1 VTPRSV
7 RQAQDGFFHPASEA
21 ELIDLVKRAYRE
33 GRQLRVRGAGHSVSH
48 AVYADPLRDIPNRV
62 SQQDPPTGDNLNVML
77 DRYRGWRVRDEARK
91 LVEAEAGIHLGADPG
106 DPSAT
111 ATLDASLLAQLATQK
126 GWTLFD
132 TGGVTHQTV
141 SGFTAT
147 GSSGGSLQ
155 FTSDRN
161 LWGFRIIDGTGEVR
175 ELTREDPD
183 PDLFYAMAPSLGLLG
198 VISSITFECVDAF
211 AIAGQEAVTTVDEC
225 PVDLFGHGSAGRP
238 SLEQFLREAEFARL
252 EWWPQRGA
260 ERVLT
265 WQCQR
270 LDPQPGFQPSRYQRF
285 GDDPETTQHQISLLF
300 TILGNLDDLSAA
312 RTKLEDDF
320 DHLEQLL
327 RLFADAEGLGP
338 AGKVLAEFLS
348 HAIEFGVDAATTV
361 LEPAA
366 PLIKRKLPEFFPK
379 LLDNFIPLDS
389 AKKGMQ
395 RGKPQ
400 SFRDWGWQGL
410 PMDNAAS
417 DVLLPTEFTEAW
429 VPVGRTRQ
437 VMQLLNDYFTGADNG
452 VEAYR
457 RTGTYAWELYAA
469 MPTPF
474 WMSPAYSSGDDEWSG
489 GAFRIDPYWFAENA
503 ENPSET
509 LFAGLWRLLHD
520 AGVPFRLHWG
530 KFQPPCPPGERAW
543 VDFFRAQY
551 PRWEE
556 FLRLREQR
564 DPNNIFLTSYWRERF
579 GLWDAPAPKRISGG
593 TDPPGAR

>member
-1 VTPRSV
+1 V
-7 RQAQDGFFHPASEA
+7 RQAGDGFYHPASEA
-21 ELIDLVKRAYRE
+21 ELIDLVKRAYGE
-33 GRQLRVRGAGHSVSH
+33 GRQLRVRGAGHSISH
-48 AVYADPLRDIPNRV
+48 AIYADPLRAIPNRV
-62 SQQDPPTGDNLNVML
+62 SQQDPPPGDNLNVML
-77 DRYRGWRVRDEARK
+77 DRYRGWRVKDEDRK

-106 DPSAT
+106 DPTRS

-161 LWGFRIIDGTGEVR
+161 LWGFRIIDGTGQVH

-183 PDLFYAMAPSLGLLG
+183 PELFYAMAPSLGLLG
-198 VISSITFECVDAF
+198 VISSITFECVDTF
-211 AIAGQEAVTTVDEC
+211 AIAGQESVTTVDEC
-225 PVDLFGHGSAGRP
+225 PVDLFGNGSAGRP

-270 LDPQPGFQPSRYQRF
+270 LRLQPGFQPSRYQRF

-312 RTKLEDDF
+312 KTKLEDDF

-327 RLFADAEGLGP
+327 RLFADARGLGP

-348 HAIEFGVDAATTV
+348 HAIEFGVDAATTL

-366 PLIKRKLPEFFPK
+366 PLIERKVPEFFPK

-389 AKKGMQ
+389 AKKGVQ

-437 VMQLLNDYFTGADNG
+437 VMQLLEDYFSGVGDG

-469 MPTPF
+469 MPTRF

-503 ENPSET
+503 ENPAET
-509 LFAGLWRLLHD
+509 LFAGLWTLLRD

-551 PRWEE
+551 PRWDE

-564 DPNNIFLTSYWRERF
+564 DPNNIFLSSYWRERF
-579 GLWDAPAPKRISGG
+579 GLWDAPAPKRIAGNK
-593 TDPPGAR
+593 R